1 MNDNANQTMWEMIKS
16 YPKWGWALLV
26 LGLFLGLFYSFVVMP
41 RKVDQMEKL
50 YREPPHPPVVVV
62 E

>member
-1 MNDNANQTMWEMIKS
+1 MWEMIKS